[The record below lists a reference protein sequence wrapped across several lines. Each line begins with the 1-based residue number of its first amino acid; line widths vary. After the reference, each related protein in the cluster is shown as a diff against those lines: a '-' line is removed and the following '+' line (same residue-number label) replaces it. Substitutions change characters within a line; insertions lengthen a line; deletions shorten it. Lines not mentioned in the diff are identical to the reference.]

1 MAVTRTTSHAH
12 ILLYAGHRGEEQGSL
27 TSGTIHTFNCFS
39 FKHDHRC
46 LDLDWR
52 VKLQTK
58 VREDF
63 TSMEKAPTR

>member
-1 MAVTRTTSHAH
+1 MPTFYYTLGTGARS
-12 ILLYAGHRGEEQGSL
+12 EEQGSL

-52 VKLQTK
+52 VELQTK